1 MSVMGATADLEG
13 IVLIDLE
20 QRSVEVF
27 RKNASGVWELHPSD
41 ERQPEVGLHTI
52 DWRGTAYDLIGE

>member
-1 MSVMGATADLEG
+1 M
-13 IVLIDLE
+13 LIDLE
-20 QRSVEVF
+20 QRSVKVF

-52 DWRGTAYDLIGE
+52 DWRGTAHDLIGE